1 MLIKYVINIT
11 PLYIF
16 NSTNRGLLYHK
27 CKKKFCYHNILVY
40 FQIVMGGGWVGG
52 GVVGGRQKPCQIK
65 LLWYLV
71 RDFIFQLASSVNF
84 LCCQMCTFYCPLREK
99 RCPLLPEGTDACT
112 DVDTSG
118 RTFIKNIKPFVII
131 LLCLGNT

>member
-40 FQIVMGGGWVGG
+40 FQIVMGGGWDGW
-52 GVVGGRQKPCQIK
+52 VVGWRQKPCEIK

-71 RDFIFQLASSVNF
+71 RDFIFQLASSVNL